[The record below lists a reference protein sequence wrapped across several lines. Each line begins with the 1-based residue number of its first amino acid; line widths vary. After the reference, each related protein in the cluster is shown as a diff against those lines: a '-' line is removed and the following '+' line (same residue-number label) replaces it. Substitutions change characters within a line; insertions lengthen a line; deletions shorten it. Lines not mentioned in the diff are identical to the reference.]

1 MDKLPEWITAASGVI
16 TALGI
21 GLLYWQLRADHNRS
35 RRERAV
41 EILGDWARQRSQA
54 NPLLVSAALS
64 CTDEQAGLAYK
75 REPII
80 LHPNQFETFAAAFDL
95 TIPPDA
101 PTFILSKKHAIA
113 IRAEAIKYLNVLEW
127 ALAARRH
134 CVADANIVY
143 EQFISFFDKET
154 NKAIL
159 SGFRVAAGGER
170 TFPSIAAFENELRT
184 KSSRVA
190 RSEGPS
196 G

>member
-1 MDKLPEWITAASGVI
+1 MNKLPEWITAISGVI

-41 EILGDWARQRSQA
+41 EILGDWAKHRSEA
-54 NPLLVSAALS
+54 NPLLVSAVWS

-75 REPII
+75 REPIT
-80 LHPNQFETFAAAFDL
+80 LHPHQFETFAAPFDL
-95 TIPPDA
+95 TIPPGA
-101 PTFILSKKHAIA
+101 ASFLLSKKDTIL
-113 IRAEAIKYLNVLEW
+113 IRAEALKYLNMFEW

-134 CVADANIVY
+134 CVADAKIIC
-143 EQFISFFDKET
+143 EQFVSFFDKET
-154 NKAIL
+154 NKAIF

-170 TFPSIAAFENELRT
+170 TFPSIAAFENELRL
-184 KSSRVA
+184 KSMCIA

>member
-1 MDKLPEWITAASGVI
+1 VGPRGTKSISGLI

-41 EILGDWARQRSQA
+41 EILGDWAKHRSER

-75 REPII
+75 REPIT
-80 LHPNQFETFAAAFDL
+80 LHPHQFETFAAAFDL
-95 TIPPDA
+95 TIPPDEA
-101 PTFILSKKHAIA
+101 TFILSKKHTLL
-113 IRAEAIKYLNVLEW
+113 IRAEALKYLNMLEW

-134 CVADANIVY
+134 SVADANIVC
-143 EQFISFFDKET
+143 EQFVSFFDKET

-170 TFPSIAAFENELRT
+170 TFPSIAAFENELRQ
-184 KSSRVA
+184 KSTCVVPG
-190 RSEGPS
+190 EGPS